1 MGETLLHAAAGA
13 VGQLA
18 CGGTRCVSAKESRR
32 LILSWKSI
40 IQDLVVAGADPHGA
54 CSPRSLGVRLRKYAE
69 TDSQITPLMFMF
81 AARFSHYPRFYGSRG
96 NLNQAM
102 GILIS
107 TLFDSGVNLKA
118 YGQRESLSWV
128 NLEESIGWK
137 YTQYTTSGTRGYSSD
152 YYFGRKRLLGF
163 YYGALPED
171 WTVWQNE
178 PTDEFAAEFW
188 SMLDRR
194 VENMPGTWV
203 E

>member
-54 CSPRSLGVRLRKYAE
+54 CSPCSLGVRLRKYAE

-107 TLFDSGVNLKA
+107 TLFDSSVNLKA